1 MTTILTIDAGTSG
14 GRAILFDLEG
24 RILARAH
31 ETWRYDI
38 GEPGDLPF
46 IRPSSFDPE
55 AFWQALSRCIR
66 RVLAEGDVERDE
78 IGAVVA
84 TSQREGCVFLDAGG
98 REIYAGPN
106 ADARAAL
113 EALEAQQIVGTERLH
128 RITGHAPPFIFPM
141 ARFLWWRKHRPAET
155 VRHILMINDWIL
167 YRLTGV
173 VGMEPS
179 NASESM
185 LFDVSER
192 RWSEEILGK
201 LDIPAAVLPPLRM
214 PGERIGEVTAS
225 VAAATGLRAGTP
237 VIVGGAD
244 TQVALLGTGVLDAG
258 ESATIIGSTA
268 PVQTVV
274 ATPIIDP
281 AGSLWTGC
289 HVVPGRWVCE
299 SNGGEAG
306 SAYAWLLDLLG
317 ATASTDPYVTAES
330 WVQPRDPSKRQPL
343 MFVGP
348 AIFNLTTMNPYRP
361 AGVLFPY
368 PLMEVGRP
376 DRGALVRA
384 LLENIVFAVRGNCE
398 QIAKVVG
405 RPIRNLR
412 VSGGMSRGSLLVHM
426 LADVMNGPIQVGT
439 VAESAGL
446 GCAMLGAVGLGIY
459 PDATAAASTMV
470 RTTVVEPSAAG
481 AYEEHY
487 AKWRELYAALDVMTI

>member
-1 MTTILTIDAGTSG
+1 MTAILTIDAGTGG

-24 RILARAH
+24 QILARAH

-66 RVLAEGDVERDE
+66 RVLVEGGVGRDE

-84 TSQREGCVFLDAGG
+84 TSQREGCVFLDASG

-106 ADARAAL
+106 ADARGAL
-113 EALEAQQIVGTERLH
+113 EALEAQQIVGAERLH
-128 RITGHAPPFIFPM
+128 QITGHAPPFIFPM
-141 ARFLWWRKHRPAET
+141 ARFLWFRKHRPSES
-155 VRHILMINDWIL
+155 VRHILMISDWIL
-167 YRLTGV
+167 YRLTGE

-185 LFDVSER
+185 LFDVRER

-201 LDIPAAVLPPLRM
+201 LDIPAAVLPPLRA
-214 PGERIGEVTAS
+214 PGERIGEVTES

-244 TQVALLGTGVLDAG
+244 TQAALLGSGALEVG
-258 ESATIIGSTA
+258 ETATIVGSTA

-274 ATPIIDP
+274 AEPIIDP

-289 HVVPGRWVCE
+289 HVVPDRWVCE

-306 SAYAWLLDLLG
+306 SAYAWLLELLG
-317 ATASTDPYVTAES
+317 ATASADPYATAES
-330 WVQPRDPSKRQPL
+330 WVQARDGSKRQPL
-343 MFVGP
+343 MFAGP

-368 PLMEVGRP
+368 PLMEIGRP

-384 LLENIVFAVRGNCE
+384 LLENIAFAIRGNCE

-412 VSGGMSRGSLLVHM
+412 VSGGMSRGRMLIHM
-426 LADVMNGPIQVGT
+426 LADVMDGPIQVGT

-446 GCAMLGAVGLGIY
+446 GCAILGAVGLGVY
-459 PDATAAASTMV
+459 PDLAAAAAAMV
-470 RTTVVEPSAAG
+470 RTTVVEPSAVG
-481 AYEEHY
+481 TYSEHY
-487 AKWRELYAALDVMTI
+487 AKWREIYAALEGMTI